1 MAFDRPIEADRVDD
15 GNLISSFVR
24 APITGPIMWVLG
36 SLLSENKENNT
47 SLSTIAEGKDNASEY
62 GSTHSS
68 IDSLNDLEAKN
79 ALQDNS
85 NTSSNLLRRNNSNFE
100 TLSRIRSVSSTLG
113 EEEGMLLKKKNRK
126 MSWSDESGQ
135 DLVQYYDEV
144 SSKHVF
150 HRGRY
155 VG

>member
-47 SLSTIAEGKDNASEY
+47 SLSTIAEGKDNASEN

-68 IDSLNDLEAKN
+68 VDSLNDLEAKN
-79 ALQDNS
+79 ALQENS
-85 NTSSNLLRRNNSNFE
+85 NTSSNSLRRNNSNFQ
-100 TLSRIRSVSSTLG
+100 TLSRIRSVSSTG
-113 EEEGMLLKKKNRK
+113 EEEGMLVKKKNRK

-135 DLVQYYDEV
+135 DLVQYYNEV